1 MRQQQRYK
9 MTSDSRP
16 SNPVLHQENQESLNR
31 LMRLREEQDKGYFPT
46 VSVTAPSTSQSI
58 STTISDTHY
67 TPWKTPSTN

>member
-1 MRQQQRYK
+1 MRQNQRHN
-9 MTSDSRP
+9 MMSNSRP

-46 VSVTAPSTSQSI
+46 ISVTPI
-58 STTISDTHY
+58 STHQPVLSSLDTQY